1 MPKYFPNNNT
11 TTTTTTTFSI
21 VFYVYIPK
29 DHTIQWIHYSSR
41 HFCWPDIW
49 DGVEFQGHYD
59 NHTNVIPYR
68 NFMPRRMIPEVKQFF
83 DHFSSFHRVYIYIYI
98 YFLSL
103 IKHRIITTITIF
115 LFSYRKMLKRLLI
128 ISRHD
133 TRWSLES
140 YGEENCRGHYRK
152 LICFAT
158 HPPAIRLYPLTRS
171 FTDVYYRS
179 KFVDSLTYFM
189 EFVLHT

>member
-1 MPKYFPNNNT
+1 MFTYPRITQFNESIIRVAISVDLIFETASNFKVIT
-11 TTTTTTTFSI
+11 TITLTLFSI
-21 VFYVYIPK
+21 EISCLAA
-29 DHTIQWIHYSSR
+29 W
-41 HFCWPDIW
+41 
-49 DGVEFQGHYD
+49 FQ
-59 NHTNVIPYR
+59 R
-68 NFMPRRMIPEVKQFF
+68 WSNFSIIFLLF
-83 DHFSSFHRVYIYIYI
+83 IGCIYI

-158 HPPAIRLYPLTRS
+158 HPRAIRLYPLTRS